1 MILAYLINIY
11 FYITSWFGKKHYHDS
26 REMMIQNSTN
36 DDNIHDDNYLLYD
49 ETNNLI
55 ENDDY
60 SIPYINEKRQNK
72 SFNKIQRS
80 FSEPDNRYNCSNC
93 RVYIHSKIFMYEDN
107 SYCSEKCR
115 QVKMN
120 KKRFAS
126 SSF

>member
-26 REMMIQNSTN
+26 TEMMLMNSTN
-36 DDNIHDDNYLLYD
+36 DDNIHDDNYLLYE
-49 ETNNLI
+49 ETSNLI

-60 SIPYINEKRQNK
+60 SIPSLKEYKENKR
-72 SFNKIQRS
+72 FNKIQRS
-80 FSEPDNRYNCSNC
+80 VSEPDYKYNCSNC
-93 RVYIHSKIFMYEDN
+93 RLYIHNKMFMYEDN
-107 SYCSEKCR
+107 SYCSERCR

-120 KKRFAS
+120 KKRYVS